1 MGEKTVIY
9 PGSFDPVTIGHL
21 DIIQRISK
29 VFDKVIVVVMSNFK
43 KMDSYEFSIEQ
54 RKSLIEKCTQ
64 DLENVSVDSFEGL
77 LAQYAKQKG
86 ASAIVKGLR
95 AVSDFEDEFQQAL
108 TNKKLNE
115 DVETIF
121 MAASTEHMFLS
132 SSMIKQICLLG
143 GDINPFLPK
152 EISNDV
158 IKQLRK
164 EIK

>member
-1 MGEKTVIY
+1 MSERTVIY
-9 PGSFDPVTIGHL
+9 PGSFDPMTIGHL
-21 DIIQRISK
+21 DIIQRSAKI
-29 VFDKVIVVVMSNFK
+29 FDNVIVVVMSNFK
-43 KMDSYEFSIEQ
+43 KMETYSFSIEQ
-54 RKSLIEKCTQ
+54 RKQLIEKCTK
-64 DLENVSVDSFEGL
+64 DIKNVKVDSFEGL
-77 LAQYAKQKG
+77 LAQYAKNAN

-152 EISNDV
+152 EIAQDV
-158 IKQLRK
+158 IKQLMK
-164 EIK
+164 G

>member
-1 MGEKTVIY
+1 MSERTVIY

-21 DIIQRISK
+21 DIIQRSAKI
-29 VFDKVIVVVMSNFK
+29 FDNVIVLVMTNFK
-43 KMDSYEFSIEQ
+43 KLDSYSFSIEQ
-54 RKSLIEKCTQ
+54 RKQLIEKCTKNIA
-64 DLENVSVDSFEGL
+64 NVTVDSFEGL
-77 LAQYAKQKG
+77 LAQYAKQTD

-115 DVETIF
+115 EVETIF

-152 EISNDV
+152 EISDDV

-164 EIK
+164 G